1 MVVHQRGP
9 HRRVLKTVGHSPK
22 GFINPFMGRFQEAQM
37 ETELNLASSLPTR
50 VPVLELYGPQAIKNL
65 TIEADAWI
73 KK

>member
-1 MVVHQRGP
+1 M
-9 HRRVLKTVGHSPK
+9 GHSPK